1 MHYDVTPMS
10 EDDMEPIKVNDTVVV
25 IRVDSPVWSGL
36 VGRVGTVT
44 DFYERG
50 TRVCVKFDGDPQQ
63 YVFQVDEVKIF

>member
-1 MHYDVTPMS
+1 MCDDVTPMS
-10 EDDMEPIKVNDTVVV
+10 EGDTVVV
-25 IRVDSPVWSGL
+25 IRVDHPVWSGL

-63 YVFQVDEVKIF
+63 YVFPVDDVKIF

>member
-1 MHYDVTPMS
+1 MCDDAKPMS
-10 EDDMEPIKVNDTVVV
+10 EGDTVVV

-36 VGRVGTVT
+36 LGRVGRVT